1 MKKSIISIPI
11 LLVACVLTIFFGQRY
26 AANQREEMTEEQ
38 GETIQDEPVDG
49 EDEPAEEPVE
59 PSANLED
66 YEGRL
71 DTLSHVDRIDYLS
84 LINDEVSV
92 AFFGDIDLN
101 AEWMRTVT
109 EAIES
114 AATNGADILD
124 FTEAGLDSY
133 ELYIRQTAQ
142 PLVQE
147 SPDIILFGL
156 PALPDKIRDIG
167 LDETEQYMT
176 SILNSFSA
184 LEESELILLEPYPV
198 VQEIDQLNSRS
209 LDYRSYL
216 NRMRELA
223 QVRNLPV
230 ISLHSEFTE
239 RAQENGLESYYN
251 PDNFSLTADGEQLAA
266 DIVTDQLNEPVSQP
280 DSE

>member
-38 GETIQDEPVDG
+38 VETIQEEPVDG

-59 PSANLED
+59 PSADLED

-71 DTLSHVDRIDYLS
+71 DTLSHIDRIDYLS
-84 LINDEVSV
+84 LINEEVSV

-101 AEWMRTVT
+101 SEWMNSVT

-124 FTEAGLDSY
+124 YTEAGLDSY

-142 PLVQE
+142 PLVAE
-147 SPDIILFGL
+147 NPDMILFGL

-167 LDETEQYMT
+167 LAETEQYMT
-176 SILNSFSA
+176 SILNSFAA
-184 LEESELILLEPYPV
+184 LEVSELILLEPYPV

-239 RAQENGLESYYN
+239 RAQESGLESYYN
-251 PDNFSLTADGEQLAA
+251 PDDFSLTAEGEQLAV
-266 DIVTDQLNEPVSQP
+266 DIVTDQLNEPVSLP
-280 DSE
+280 DGE

>member
-38 GETIQDEPVDG
+38 VETIQEEPVDG
-49 EDEPAEEPVE
+49 EDKPAEEPVE
-59 PSANLED
+59 PSADLED

-71 DTLSHVDRIDYLS
+71 DTLSHIDRIDYLS
-84 LINDEVSV
+84 LINEEVSV

-101 AEWMRTVT
+101 SEWMNSVT

-124 FTEAGLDSY
+124 YTEAGLDSY

-142 PLVQE
+142 PLVAE
-147 SPDIILFGL
+147 NPDMILFGL

-167 LDETEQYMT
+167 LAETEQYMT
-176 SILNSFSA
+176 SILNSFAA
-184 LEESELILLEPYPV
+184 LEVSELILLEPYPV

-239 RAQENGLESYYN
+239 RAQESGLESYYN
-251 PDNFSLTADGEQLAA
+251 PDDFSLTAEGEQLAV
-266 DIVTDQLNEPVSQP
+266 DIVTDQLNEPVSLP
-280 DSE
+280 DGE

>member
-38 GETIQDEPVDG
+38 VETIQEEPVDG

-59 PSANLED
+59 PSADLED

-71 DTLSHVDRIDYLS
+71 DTLSHIDRIDYLS
-84 LINDEVSV
+84 LVNEEVSV

-101 AEWMRTVT
+101 SEWMNSVT

-124 FTEAGLDSY
+124 YTEAGLDSY
-133 ELYIRQTAQ
+133 ELYIRQTSQ
-142 PLVQE
+142 PLVAE
-147 SPDIILFGL
+147 NPDMILFGL

-167 LDETEQYMT
+167 LAETEQYMT
-176 SILNSFSA
+176 SILNSFAA
-184 LEESELILLEPYPV
+184 LEVSELILLEPYPV

-239 RAQENGLESYYN
+239 RAQESGLESYYN
-251 PDNFSLTADGEQLAA
+251 PDDFSLTAEGEQLAA
-266 DIVTDQLNEPVSQP
+266 DIVTDQLNEPVSLP
-280 DSE
+280 DGE

>member
-1 MKKSIISIPI
+1 MKKSIISIPV

-38 GETIQDEPVDG
+38 VETIQQEPVDG

-59 PSANLED
+59 PSAGIEE

-71 DTLSHVDRIDYLS
+71 ETLSYIDQIDYLS
-84 LINDEVSV
+84 LLNEEVSV

-101 AEWMRTVT
+101 AEWMNSVT
-109 EAIES
+109 ETIET

-124 FTEAGLDSY
+124 YTEAGLDSY

-142 PLVQE
+142 PLVE
-147 SPDIILFGL
+147 ENPDMILFGL
-156 PALPDKIRDIG
+156 PALPDKVRDIG
-167 LDETEQYMT
+167 LAETEQYMT
-176 SILNSFSA
+176 SILNSFAA
-184 LEESELILLEPYPV
+184 LEESELVLLEPYPV
-198 VQEIDQLNSRS
+198 IQEIDQLNSRS

-239 RAQENGLESYYN
+239 RSQANGLQSYYN
-251 PDNFSLTADGEQLAA
+251 TDDFSLTAEGEQLAA
-266 DIVTDQLNEPVSQP
+266 EIVTDQLNEPVSQS
-280 DSE
+280 DGE

>member
-38 GETIQDEPVDG
+38 GESIQEEPVDG

-124 FTEAGLDSY
+124 YTEAGLDSY
-133 ELYIRQTAQ
+133 ELYIRQTTQ

-147 SPDIILFGL
+147 NPDMILFGL

-167 LDETEQYMT
+167 LAETEQYMT

-239 RAQENGLESYYN
+239 RAQESGLESYYN

-266 DIVTDQLNEPVSQP
+266 DIVIDQLNEPVSQP